1 MYTREKGGILKA
13 KTKQGTATLQVHLV
27 GAHPILMH
35 FLARMSFARIVRS
48 CLPARP
54 SGILDHA
61 QTLSILVMNI
71 LLSPAPLY
79 RIAEWVEPI
88 DPEALGLSVSQT
100 EAINDDRIART
111 LDALSC
117 TSARNLFFR
126 LALRI
131 IKDFQLDTARVHH
144 DTTTVTFHGAYTASV
159 DDPHITY
166 GINKD
171 HRPDLKQLVFGLSVV
186 ADGAVP
192 ISHEVY
198 SGNRTDDTVHRG
210 NLDYLRRLI
219 GREDFIYVADSKL
232 CTRQNLAYI
241 ASFGGKFVTLLPRT
255 RAEDK
260 LFRLRIR
267 QGKHLRWYRFLVVP
281 NKRRSTDPPDVYS
294 TTAEGPGITSEGYRL
309 IWCRSSQKA
318 TLDSHA
324 RETELKKAETE
335 LFDLGTRLNRGRLR
349 SRAEIKKAVAA
360 IMRKYLC
367 RPFITVNIGYKLQ
380 TTTKRIGPGRPPKGA
395 PRRTVRHRLF
405 HLDVCRNKESL
416 RAEART
422 DGVFPL
428 VTNLPSSAASKKK
441 VLLIYKYQ
449 PYIEKRHSLLK
460 SELEIAPVYLKKPSR
475 AAALIHAAYLAMTLD
490 ALIERTLRRNMA
502 RFGIESLPI
511 LPEGRHTKTPC
522 TARLLEMFSGV
533 SWYEFQGDG
542 GPAIF
547 PIHLTPIQKKL
558 LELLDMDKSVYL

>member
-1 MYTREKGGILKA
+1 MYTREKGGILQA

-35 FLARMSFARIVRS
+35 FLARMSFVRIVRS

-61 QTLSILVMNI
+61 QTLAILVGNI

-88 DPEALGLSVSQT
+88 DPEALGLSASQK

-111 LDALSC
+111 LDALISVP
-117 TSARNLFFR
+117 ARNLFFR

-144 DTTTVTFHGAYTASV
+144 DTTTVTFHGGYTASV
-159 DDPHITY
+159 KEPHITY
-166 GINKD
+166 GMNKD
-171 HRPDLKQLVFGLSVV
+171 HRPDLKQLVFGLTVL

-210 NLDYLRRLI
+210 NLDYLRQLL
-219 GREDFIYVADSKL
+219 GREDFVYVADSKL
-232 CTRQNLAYI
+232 CTRQNLSHI

-267 QGKHLRWYRFLVVP
+267 QGSHPRWYRLLSAP

-294 TTAEGPGITSEGYRL
+294 TTSEGPAFTSEGYRL

-318 TLDSHA
+318 ALDSRV
-324 RETELKKAETE
+324 REAELKKAETE

-367 RPFITVNIGYKLQ
+367 RQFLTVNIGYRLQ
-380 TTTKRIGPGRPPKGA
+380 TRTKRLSPGRPKKGA
-395 PRRTVRHRLF
+395 PRRIVRHRLF
-405 HLDVCRNKESL
+405 HLDVRRNKESL

-422 DGVFPL
+422 DGIFPL
-428 VTNLPSSAASKKK
+428 VTNLHSSEASKKK

-460 SELEIAPVYLKKPSR
+460 SELEVAPVYLKKPSR
-475 AAALIHAAYLAMTLD
+475 AAGLIHAAYIAMTLD

-502 RFGIESLPI
+502 RLGIESLPI
-511 LPEGRHTKTPC
+511 LPEGRHTKTPT

-533 SWYEFQGDG
+533 SWYGFEGEG
-542 GPAIF
+542 GPVTF
-547 PIHLTPIQKKL
+547 PIHLTSLQKKL
-558 LELLDMDKSVYL
+558 LELLDMDKSAYS

>member
-1 MYTREKGGILKA
+1 
-13 KTKQGTATLQVHLV
+13 
-27 GAHPILMH
+27 
-35 FLARMSFARIVRS
+35 
-48 CLPARP
+48 
-54 SGILDHA
+54 
-61 QTLSILVMNI
+61 
-71 LLSPAPLY
+71 
-79 RIAEWVEPI
+79 VEPI
-88 DPEALGLSVSQT
+88 DPEALGLSVSQK
-100 EAINDDRIART
+100 EAINDDGIART
-111 LDALSC
+111 LDALS
-117 TSARNLFFR
+117 SAHARNLFFR

-144 DTTTVTFHGAYTASV
+144 DTTTVTFHGGYIASV
-159 DDPHITY
+159 NEPRITY

-171 HRPDLKQLVFGLSVV
+171 HRPDLKQLVFGLSVL

-219 GREDFIYVADSKL
+219 GREDFVYVADSKL
-232 CTRQNLAYI
+232 CTRQNLSHI
-241 ASFGGKFVTLLPRT
+241 ASFGGRFVTLLPRT

-267 QGKHLRWYRFLVVP
+267 QGSHPRWYRLLAVP

-294 TTAEGPGITSEGYRL
+294 ATSEGPGITSEGYRL

-318 TLDSHA
+318 ALDSRA
-324 RETELKKAETE
+324 RETELNKAETE
-335 LFDLGTRLNRGRLR
+335 LFNLGTRLNRGRLR
-349 SRAEIKKAVAA
+349 SLAEIKKAVAA

-367 RPFITVNIGYKLQ
+367 RPFLTVNIGYRLQ
-380 TTTKRIGPGRPPKGA
+380 TRIKRLGPGRPQKGA
-395 PRRTVRHRLF
+395 PLHIVRNRLF
-405 HLDVCRNKESL
+405 HLDVQRNKESL

-428 VTNLPSSAASKKK
+428 VTNLPSSESSKKK

-460 SELEIAPVYLKKPSR
+460 SELEVAPVYLKKPNR
-475 AAALIHAAYLAMTLD
+475 AAGLIHAAYIAMTLD
-490 ALIERTLRRNMA
+490 ALIERTLRLNMA

-511 LPEGRHTKTPC
+511 LPEGRHTKTPS

-533 SWYEFQGDG
+533 SWYEFEGEG
-542 GPAIF
+542 GPVTF
-547 PIHLTPIQKKL
+547 PINLTPIQKKL
-558 LELLDMDKSVYL
+558 LELLDMDKSLYS

>member
-1 MYTREKGGILKA
+1 MYTRENGGILKT

-35 FLARMSFARIVRS
+35 FLERMSFDRIVRA

-54 SGILDHA
+54 SGILNHA
-61 QTLSILVMNI
+61 QTLAILVMNI

-88 DPEALGLSVSQT
+88 DPEVLGLSVSQK

-111 LDALSC
+111 LDALN
-117 TSARNLFFR
+117 SAHAGNLFFR

-144 DTTTVTFHGAYTASV
+144 DTTTVTFHGGYSGSV
-159 DDPHITY
+159 KEPHITY

-171 HRPDLKQLVFGLSVV
+171 HRPDLKQLVFGLSVL

-192 ISHEVY
+192 ISHDVY

-210 NLDYLRRLI
+210 NLDYLRRLL
-219 GREDFIYVADSKL
+219 GREDFVYVADSKL
-232 CTRQNLAYI
+232 CTRQNLSHI
-241 ASFGGKFVTLLPRT
+241 ASFGGKFVTLLPKT

-260 LFRLRIR
+260 LFRLQIR
-267 QGKHLRWYRFLVVP
+267 QGNHPRWYRLLAVP
-281 NKRRSTDPPDVYS
+281 NKRRSTEPPDVYS
-294 TTAEGPGITSEGYRL
+294 TTSEGPSITSEGYRL

-318 TLDSHA
+318 ALDSRA
-324 RETELKKAETE
+324 RETDLKKAETE
-335 LFDLGTRLNRGRLR
+335 LFDLGLRLNRGRLR
-349 SRAEIKKAVAA
+349 KRTEIKKAAAA
-360 IMRKYLC
+360 IMSKYPC
-367 RPFITVNIGYKLQ
+367 RPFLSVNIGYRLQ
-380 TTTKRIGPGRPPKGA
+380 TKTKRLGPGRPKKDA
-395 PRRTVRHRLF
+395 PQRTVRHRLF
-405 HLDVCRNKESL
+405 YLDVRRNKEAL
-416 RAEART
+416 KAEAHT

-428 VTNLPSSAASKKK
+428 VTNLPASEASKKK

-460 SELEIAPVYLKKPSR
+460 SELEIAPVYLKKPGR
-475 AAALIHAAYLAMTLD
+475 AAGLIHAAYIAMTLD

-502 RFGIESLPI
+502 SLNIEHLPI
-511 LPEGRHTKTPC
+511 LPEGRNTKTPT

-533 SWYEFQGDG
+533 SWYMFEGEG
-542 GPAIF
+542 GPVTF

-558 LELLDMDKSVYL
+558 LQLLDMDKSVYA